1 MARRGQGGE
10 GGLGPC
16 PPLHSLGQLPLL
28 HPSKR
33 TGSCGDGGGGGSSSG
48 GGQTLPLRAARPPR
62 APPGS
67 RAPGLGPG
75 PTVSSRAGARAGSD
89 WEVEWEPLAL
99 RKAEA
104 LLSLAFPVPW
114 SGVAGYRSAA
124 RVVFHVSRHAAAPH
138 SKTAFSS
145 QRQVRKRA
153 APSGWR
159 SRARVVSGGLHL
171 PGIGSRKSLVPSHGR
186 SSSLSFPRTL
196 RWGRSLRT
204 KNSLSRGFHGNY
216 PQAML
221 DQMLWKDVV
230 RIATFLLECKLYVE
244 EFLFCHHYIY
254 YIQHYASYIAPTDCM
269 VPAHIESGSSSLSPL
284 THRLISS
291 GNNLTDPEAS
301 LNSVQLTPE
310 INHHT
315 WLEFLFPF

>member
-28 HPSKR
+28 YPSKR
-33 TGSCGDGGGGGSSSG
+33 TGSCGGGGGGGGGSSSS

-67 RAPGLGPG
+67 RAPRLGPG

-89 WEVEWEPLAL
+89 LCGRQSP
-99 RKAEA
+99 
-104 LLSLAFPVPW
+104 S
-114 SGVAGYRSAA
+114 SA
-124 RVVFHVSRHAAAPH
+124 
-138 SKTAFSS
+138 
-145 QRQVRKRA
+145 
-153 APSGWR
+153 WR
-159 SRARVVSGGLHL
+159 SRCPGVESRDTVQRLGRFSLCPATRRLLTQRLPFPHSARSEKEPHLRVGDRAQGWSLGLHL

-204 KNSLSRGFHGNY
+204 KDSLSRGFHGNY

-230 RIATFLLECKLYVE
+230 RVATFLLECKLYVE